1 MQVNAT
7 KTQAVTLRK
16 SQYPYN
22 VFIGDKCIEIE
33 RILKILGV
41 ILGRDLS
48 LKPHVAIKRKKAYA
62 KLAALGKIKR
72 LVPSDKMISFYNAY
86 VLPHLM

>member
-41 ILGRDLS
+41 ILDRGLS
-48 LKPHVAIKRKKAYA
+48 FELVLAIVLKKAYA
-62 KLAALGKIKR
+62 KIATLRRIAC
-72 LVPSDKMISFYNAY
+72 LVPSDVMFS
-86 VLPHLM
+86 P